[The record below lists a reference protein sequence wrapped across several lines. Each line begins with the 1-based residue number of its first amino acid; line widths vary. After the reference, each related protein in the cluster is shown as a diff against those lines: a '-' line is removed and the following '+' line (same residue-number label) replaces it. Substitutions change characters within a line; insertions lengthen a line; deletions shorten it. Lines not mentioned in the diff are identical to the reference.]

1 MNPCKRNTLLAAALM
16 AGAALATPALA
27 QERMAMTELTPH
39 RYNDVRVI
47 NGGVTLDEAAAV
59 KRMASQYPLRV
70 VISGRGG
77 SYYIAQTMTVLQGGR
92 VVAEIPDAG
101 PWLLMDLPPG
111 RYTLQGQFDGL
122 TMRRDVTVTG
132 SGTTVSWVV
141 PPSLN

>member
-1 MNPCKRNTLLAAALM
+1 MNPCNRNSLLAAVLTV
-16 AGAALATPALA
+16 GTALATPALA
-27 QERMAMTELTPH
+27 QDRLAMVDLTPH
-39 RYNDVRVI
+39 RYNDVQVI
-47 NGGVTLDEAAAV
+47 SGGVTLDEAAAV
-59 KRMASQYPLRV
+59 KRMAPQYPLRV

-77 SYYIAQTMTVLQGGR
+77 DYYIAQTMTVRHNGR

-111 RYTLQGQFDGL
+111 RYTLEGQFEGL